1 MPQVSW
7 VEALERSSD
16 PKEIELQINSLQKR
30 YRFWLAIS
38 FAVLAAGLSVIALAG
53 SANQTSMIL
62 GLFVAAS
69 GLALALSTKLQAGL
83 SLSMYRILL
92 AVLKH

>member
-1 MPQVSW
+1 MAQDSW
-7 VEALERSSD
+7 VESLERPSD
-16 PKEIELQINSLQKR
+16 PKEIELQISSLQKR

-38 FAVLAAGLSVIALAG
+38 FAVFSAGLSVIVIAG
-53 SANQTSMIL
+53 SSNQTSMIL
-62 GLFVAAS
+62 GLFVAGS
-69 GLALALSTKLQAGL
+69 GMALALATKLQAGI

>member
-1 MPQVSW
+1 MAHVNW
-7 VEALERSSD
+7 VESLERSSD

-38 FAVLAAGLSVIALAG
+38 FAVLSAGLAVIVIAG
-53 SANQTSMIL
+53 SSNQTSMIL

-69 GLALALSTKLQAGL
+69 GLALALSTKLQAGI